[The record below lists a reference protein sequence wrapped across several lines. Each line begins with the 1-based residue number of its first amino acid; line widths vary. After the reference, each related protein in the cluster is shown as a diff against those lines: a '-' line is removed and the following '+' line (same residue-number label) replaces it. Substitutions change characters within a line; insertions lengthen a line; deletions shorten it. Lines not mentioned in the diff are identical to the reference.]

1 MHRIKKKIHQILEV
15 SDPGDEFGKIFDIIL
30 ITLILLNALALIL
43 ETIQPV
49 ADVMGDFFFWFE
61 FYSVLFFSIEY
72 VLRVWV
78 ITIEPKF
85 SHPVIGRLRYM
96 VTAIALIDLL
106 AILPFFMPMLNI
118 DLRFLRLFRL
128 FRIFR
133 LLKIVR
139 YFKALNLMLRVF
151 QNKKEELVMILT
163 FILFMLVLSASLMY
177 YIEKEVQPEAF
188 ASIPDA
194 MWWGVATLTTVGYG
208 DVYPVTA
215 LGQLLGAFIALL
227 GIGFFAL
234 PTGILASGFSEE
246 IRKKKNE
253 SSSCPH
259 CGKELPD

>member
-1 MHRIKKKIHQILEV
+1 MKGIKKTVHHILEV
-15 SDPGDEFGKIFDIIL
+15 SDPDDKFGKTFDIIL
-30 ITLILLNALALIL
+30 ITLILLNVLALIL
-43 ETIQPV
+43 ETIEPV
-49 ADVMGDFFFWFE
+49 DDAMGEFFFWFE

-78 ITIEPKF
+78 ITIEPKY
-85 SHPVIGRLRYM
+85 SHPVFGRLRYM
-96 VTAIALIDLL
+96 VTAIALIDLF

-118 DLRFLRLFRL
+118 DLRFLRLFRI

-133 LLKIVR
+133 LLKIAR
-139 YFKALNLMLRVF
+139 YFKALNLMIRVF

-163 FILFMLVLSASLMY
+163 FVLFMLVLSASLMY
-177 YIEKEVQPEAF
+177 YIEKEAQPEAF

-194 MWWGVATLTTVGYG
+194 MWWGIATLTTVGYG

-246 IRKKKNE
+246 IRKKNNE
-253 SSSCPH
+253 PSSCPH

>member
-1 MHRIKKKIHQILEV
+1 MRKLKQAIFNILEV
-15 SDPGDEFGKIFDIIL
+15 SGPEDRIGRIFDIFL
-30 ITLILLNALALIL
+30 ISLILLNVVALIL
-43 ETIQPV
+43 ETVQPIED
-49 ADVMGDFFFWFE
+49 AAGTFFYRFELFSVM
-61 FYSVLFFSIEY
+61 FFSVEY
-72 VLRVWV
+72 LLRIWI
-78 ITIEPKF
+78 ITLDPRF
-85 SHPVIGRLRYM
+85 SHPVSGRLRYM
-96 VTAIALIDLL
+96 VTFIALIDLL

-118 DLRFLRLFRL
+118 DLRFLRLFRI

-139 YFKALNLMLRVF
+139 YFKAFNLMVRVF
-151 QNKKEELVMILT
+151 KNKKEELIMILT
-163 FILFMLVLSASLMY
+163 FVLFMLVLSASLMY
-177 YIEKEVQPEAF
+177 YIENAAQPEAF

-194 MWWGVATLTTVGYG
+194 MWWGIATLTTVGYG

-246 IRKKKNE
+246 IKKHKNE
-253 SSSCPH
+253 SSNCPH